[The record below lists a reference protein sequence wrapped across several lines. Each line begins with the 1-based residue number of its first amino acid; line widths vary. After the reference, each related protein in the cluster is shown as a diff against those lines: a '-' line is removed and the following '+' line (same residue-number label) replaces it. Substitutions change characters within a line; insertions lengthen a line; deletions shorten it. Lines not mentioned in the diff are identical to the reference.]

1 MKSLLKHF
9 LSLVITV
16 LIVGPI
22 FALEGVGREI
32 GAGRVPW
39 ISGSILLSTLWA
51 LFLCIA
57 IFAPVAA
64 TTVYLVEHKFDFR
77 WFWEP
82 LVLLGVLA
90 VVTIP
95 IVLLF
100 FRGDLQLSLLATLSF
115 YFPTLIYFG
124 ILRALGFQELI

>member
-22 FALEGVGREI
+22 FALEGLGR
-32 GAGRVPW
+32 GLDAGRVPW

-64 TTVYLVEHKFDFR
+64 TTVYLVEHKFDLR

-90 VVTIP
+90 VVTVP

-100 FRGDLQLSLLATLSF
+100 FRGNLELSLLATLSF